1 MSLIV
6 PVSGRPCPCMVIL
19 RILYLMS
26 SSFQFSNI
34 FLQSELSEFRFTDE
48 STLSELK
55 ACLDKESEIV
65 TDEFK
70 KLFTEKEDT
79 IKIDDQQIKATPIAR
94 L

>member
-1 MSLIV
+1 
-6 PVSGRPCPCMVIL
+6 
-19 RILYLMS
+19 MS

-48 STLSELK
+48 GTLSELK
-55 ACLDKESEIV
+55 TCLDKKSEIV

>member
-1 MSLIV
+1 
-6 PVSGRPCPCMVIL
+6 
-19 RILYLMS
+19 MS
-26 SSFQFSNI
+26 SSFQLSYI
-34 FLQSELSEFRFTDE
+34 FLQRELSEFRFTDE

-55 ACLDKESEIV
+55 TCLDKESEIV

>member
-1 MSLIV
+1 
-6 PVSGRPCPCMVIL
+6 MVIL

-55 ACLDKESEIV
+55 TCLDKESEIV